1 MKANNK
7 FIIKVAGKSSVP
19 AVSGSII
26 KSVEEGKAVE
36 LHSIGASA
44 ISQCVKAMTSAR
56 GILATKG
63 YDVYFI
69 RGFGTTMINNQEK
82 TMIIFKLIVK

>member
-1 MKANNK
+1 MKGDNK

-19 AVSGSII
+19 GVSGSII

-56 GILATKG
+56 GILARKG

-69 RGFGTTMINNQEK
+69 SGFGTTMRNNQEK

>member
-1 MKANNK
+1 MMKADK
-7 FIIKVAGKSSVP
+7 FVIKVAGKSSVP
-19 AVSGSII
+19 SVSGSII

-63 YDVYFI
+63 HDLYIKPGFDEI
-69 RGFGTTMINNQEK
+69 RESEEERTVMVAHLVIN
-82 TMIIFKLIVK
+82 

>member
-1 MKANNK
+1 MEASNK

-19 AVSGSII
+19 SVSGSIV
-26 KSVEEGKAVE
+26 KSVEEGKTVE

-63 YDVYFI
+63 YDVSFI
-69 RGFGTTMINNQEK
+69 SGFGSTTIDNQEK
-82 TMIIFKLIVK
+82 TMMIFKLIVK